1 MGKNL
6 TRLLLLT
13 SAAWAQTTGL
23 VGTWQGTIDAGALK
37 LRMGLHIS
45 KSESGEFSSKVD
57 SIDQNVMGIP
67 VKQTTVSG
75 NTLHLEMPNMN
86 AKYDGTLSAD
96 GSEIAGKFIQG
107 AAVPLTFKRVDKIE
121 TVSRPQAPKSPFP
134 YDAEDVVY
142 ENKTGIKL
150 AGTITFPR
158 GNGPFPV
165 AIMITGSGPQDRD
178 ESLMGH
184 KPFLIIADYLTR
196 RGIAVLR
203 VDDRGIG
210 KSTGNST
217 QTTLD
222 EMAGDV
228 LAGVEYLKGR
238 KEVNAKQIGVI
249 GHSEGGIVGPLA
261 ASRSS
266 DIAFVVMLA
275 GTGVTG
281 EQVMYLQSELVIRA
295 SGGGQEAINKNHALQ
310 EMLFTVLRS
319 EKDEKDEKMV
329 ADKIKEAWKKL
340 RPGDPESAIEG
351 EGARVISPE
360 IRSFIFLDPAEA
372 LRKLKVPVLALN
384 GSRDV
389 QVPPRQNLPAIV
401 AALAAGGNPDFAA
414 VELPGLNHLFQKC
427 KTCAPSEYGAL
438 EETFSPTALEV
449 MGDWLVRHTR

>member
-1 MGKNL
+1 M
-6 TRLLLLT
+6 LT
-13 SAAWAQTTGL
+13 SSAWAQTTGL

-37 LRMGLHIS
+37 HRMGLHIS
-45 KSESGEFSSKVD
+45 KSESGEFSSKID
-57 SIDQNVMGIP
+57 SIDQNVLGIP
-67 VKQTTVSG
+67 VKQTTVSE

-96 GSEIAGKFIQG
+96 GSEIAGKFTQG
-107 AAVPLTFKRVDKIE
+107 AAVPLIFKRVDKIE
-121 TVSRPQAPKSPFP
+121 TVMRPQAPKAPFP
-134 YDAEDVVY
+134 YDAEDVIY

-150 AGTITFPR
+150 AGTITLPR
-158 GNGPFPV
+158 GGGPFPA

-178 ESLMGH
+178 ESLLGH

-196 RGIAVLR
+196 RGIAILR
-203 VDDRGIG
+203 VDDRGMG

-217 QTTLD
+217 KTTLD

-238 KEVNAKQIGVI
+238 KEINAKQIGVI
-249 GHSEGGIVGPLA
+249 GHSEGGLVGPLA

-281 EQVMYLQSELVIRA
+281 EQVLYLQSELIIR
-295 SGGGQEAINKNHALQ
+295 SMGGAQEAIDKNRKLQ
-310 EMLFTVLRS
+310 EIMFNVMRS
-319 EKDEKDEKMV
+319 QQDEKDEKV
-329 ADKIKEAWKKL
+329 VGEKIEEAWKKA
-340 RPGDPESAIEG
+340 RPEDPDSAVEG
-351 EGARVISPE
+351 EIGRVTSPE
-360 IRSFIFLDPAEA
+360 LRSFIFLDPAEA

-401 AALAAGGNPDFAA
+401 AAFAAGGNPDFAA

>member
-1 MGKNL
+1 
-6 TRLLLLT
+6 
-13 SAAWAQTTGL
+13 
-23 VGTWQGTIDAGALK
+23 
-37 LRMGLHIS
+37 
-45 KSESGEFSSKVD
+45 
-57 SIDQNVMGIP
+57 
-67 VKQTTVSG
+67 
-75 NTLHLEMPNMN
+75 
-86 AKYDGTLSAD
+86 
-96 GSEIAGKFIQG
+96 
-107 AAVPLTFKRVDKIE
+107 
-121 TVSRPQAPKSPFP
+121 
-134 YDAEDVVY
+134 
-142 ENKTGIKL
+142 
-150 AGTITFPR
+150 
-158 GNGPFPV
+158 
-165 AIMITGSGPQDRD
+165 
-178 ESLMGH
+178 MGH

-196 RGIAVLR
+196 RGIAILR
-203 VDDRGIG
+203 VDDRGMG
-210 KSTGNST
+210 KSTGNSA

-249 GHSEGGIVGPLA
+249 GHSEGGLVGPLA

-281 EQVMYLQSELVIRA
+281 EQVLYLQSELIIR
-295 SGGGQEAINKNHALQ
+295 SMGGAQQAIDKNRKLQ
-310 EMLFTVLRS
+310 EMMFNVMRS
-319 EKDEKDEKMV
+319 QQDEKDEKV
-329 ADKIKEAWKKL
+329 VGAKIKEAWKKV
-340 RPGDPESAIEG
+340 RPEDPDSAVEG
-351 EGARVISPE
+351 EIGKVTSPE
-360 IRSFIFLDPAEA
+360 LRSFIFLDPAEA